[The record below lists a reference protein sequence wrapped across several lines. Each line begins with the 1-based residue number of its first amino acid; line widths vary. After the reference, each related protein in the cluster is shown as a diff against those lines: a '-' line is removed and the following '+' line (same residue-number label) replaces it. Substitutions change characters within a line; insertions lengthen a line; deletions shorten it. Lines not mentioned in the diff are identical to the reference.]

1 MRLIRRDWREAGLP
15 VIALALVVSVFAV
28 TSVGIFN
35 ERVWEAMQSRAA
47 RSLGGDLVLQSR
59 DPIPLAVV
67 EQALA
72 LGLGLSQQVEFPSM
86 ILTAKGLTHLV
97 SVKAVD
103 EHYPLRGMAQIA
115 DRPYGLRPQLVWG
128 QLQELSGRIHAC
140 LQRRKSELVT
150 NCS

>member
-47 RSLGGDLVLQSR
+47 RSLGGDLVLQSS

-72 LGLGLSQQVEFPSM
+72 LGLGLSQQV
-86 ILTAKGLTHLV
+86 
-97 SVKAVD
+97 
-103 EHYPLRGMAQIA
+103 
-115 DRPYGLRPQLVWG
+115 
-128 QLQELSGRIHAC
+128 
-140 LQRRKSELVT
+140 
-150 NCS
+150 